1 MPTMSALQQQNSFE
15 HIQSWSNPMN
25 IYEEEQLEKIFEEIT
40 SQLGYLLLG
49 LMLISL
55 KKIISEKD
63 LFAEFLDAK
72 LDCKNSDSPF

>member
-1 MPTMSALQQQNSFE
+1 MEGLL
-15 HIQSWSNPMN
+15 MN

-40 SQLGYLLLG
+40 SQLGYLLLD

-55 KKIISEKD
+55 RKIQSEKD

-72 LDCKNSDSPF
+72 LACKNNTHPF

>member
-1 MPTMSALQQQNSFE
+1 
-15 HIQSWSNPMN
+15 MN

-40 SQLGYLLLG
+40 SQLGYLLLD

-55 KKIISEKD
+55 RKIQSEKD

-72 LDCKNSDSPF
+72 LACKNDTPTF